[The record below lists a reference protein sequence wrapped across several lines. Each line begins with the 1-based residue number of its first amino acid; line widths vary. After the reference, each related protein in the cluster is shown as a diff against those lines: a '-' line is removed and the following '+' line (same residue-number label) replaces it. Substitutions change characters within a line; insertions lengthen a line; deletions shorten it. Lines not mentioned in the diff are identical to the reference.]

1 MSDKVRW
8 AGSRAGCI
16 PRPALIDRYVL
27 AKVEVNGST
36 HIGLMVEGV
45 CFQVCNY
52 AQNPI
57 LLPVAD
63 GEVECLQCK
72 HIMRRKNIAVNMKVG
87 FTEFE

>member
-8 AGSRAGCI
+8 AGSRAGV
-16 PRPALIDRYVL
+16 PRPESIERYVV
-27 AKVEVNGST
+27 AKVDVNGST
-36 HIGLMVEGV
+36 HLGLMVEGV

-63 GEVECLQCK
+63 GEVECIQCK
-72 HIMRRKNIAVNMKVG
+72 HIMRRDNIVINMSVK
-87 FTEFE
+87 FEPAL